1 MSDLKCKK
9 CLSVHFHKSGHTRG
23 MQRYKCKECG
33 CQFTD
38 SPRRGVD
45 PALKALAIVLY
56 AYCGLSMSKIAR
68 LCQVSVVAVLNWI
81 KGAALQVEP
90 LTGTSSS
97 EVVMIDEMWHFV
109 NGKKTRY
116 GSGVPWTGSR
126 VSLWDGSVVIVGI
139 QP

>member
-1 MSDLKCKK
+1 MSALKCKK
-9 CLSVHFHKSGHTRG
+9 CLSVRFHKSGHTRG

-56 AYCGLSMSKIAR
+56 AYYGLSMSKIAR

-81 KGAALQVEP
+81 KEAALQVEP
-90 LTGTSSS
+90 LTGISSS
-97 EVVMIDEMWHFV
+97 DVVMIDEIWHFV
-109 NGKKTRY
+109 NGKKKNY
-116 GSGVPWTGSR
+116 GFDVPLTGSR
-126 VSLWDGSVVIVGI
+126 VSLWDGSAVIKGI

>member
-1 MSDLKCKK
+1 MSALKCKK
-9 CLSVHFHKSGHTRG
+9 CLSVRFHKSGHTRG

-81 KGAALQVEP
+81 KGAALQVKP
-90 LTGTSSS
+90 LTGISSS
-97 EVVMIDEMWHFV
+97 DVVMIDEIWHFV
-109 NGKKTRY
+109 NGKKKNY
-116 GSGVPWTGSR
+116 GFGVPLTGSR
-126 VSLWDGSVVIVGI
+126 VNLWDGSAVIVAI

>member
-1 MSDLKCKK
+1 MR
-9 CLSVHFHKSGHTRG
+9 RG

-56 AYCGLSMSKIAR
+56 AYCGLSMSKIVK

-90 LTGTSSS
+90 LMGISSS
-97 EVVMIDEMWHFV
+97 DVVITREMWHFV
-109 NGKKTRY
+109 NRKKQDMALA
-116 GSGVPWTGSR
+116 WTESR
-126 VSLWDGSVVIVGI
+126 TSLWDGSVVIVGI
-139 QP
+139 QALE